1 MEQMANAGSSVPIP
15 EIRRV
20 SRGSAFRWLGDGWS
34 DLWRAPSLSL
44 PYGVLAALVGGIL
57 LWLFRDQ
64 TYLAPALTSGF
75 LLIAPVLA
83 INLYALSRRLE
94 RGEPVDS
101 VHLFDDWRR
110 NRAAISLF
118 GLILALVLL
127 AWERISAVL
136 FALSYGGDVPEL
148 GSFMED
154 VLFSGRYLEFVVAY
168 FAAGG
173 AFAVIV
179 FCISV
184 VSLPLML
191 DRDMDTVAAIL
202 TSLRAVRANPGPM
215 IVWAALIALLMALGF
230 ATLMIGIVVIFPLLA
245 HSSWHCYRDVVE

>member
-15 EIRRV
+15 GVRRV
-20 SRGSAFRWLGDGWS
+20 PRNSAFRWLAGGWS
-34 DLWRAPSLSL
+34 DLWRVPSLSL
-44 PYGVLAALVGGIL
+44 PYGVLAALVGAIL

-64 TYLAPALTSGF
+64 TYLAPALSSGF
-75 LLIAPVLA
+75 LLLAPVLA

-101 VHLFDDWRR
+101 VHVLDDWRH

-118 GLILALVLL
+118 GLVLALTLL

-136 FALSYGGDVPEL
+136 FALFYGGDVPEL
-148 GSFMED
+148 TRFLED
-154 VLFSGRYLEFVVAY
+154 VLFSGRYLDFVVAY
-168 FAAGG
+168 FAAG
-173 AFAVIV
+173 AVLAVVV

-202 TSLRAVRANPGPM
+202 TSLRAVRANPGAM
-215 IVWAALIALLMALGF
+215 LVWAALIALLMALGY
-230 ATLMIGIVVIFPLLA
+230 ATLMIGVVVIFPLLA
-245 HSSWHCYRDVVE
+245 HATWHCYRDVVD